1 MLYLDMNNIYSD
13 IILTGT
19 RVWKSNLKW
28 ASSLDPKDAYRKLE
42 IWKLYITYTQIKLIM
57 R

>member
-1 MLYLDMNNIYSD
+1 MNNIYSD

-28 ASSLDPKDAYRKLE
+28 PSSLDPKHANRKME
-42 IWKLYITYTQIKLIM
+42 TWKLNITYAQIKLIM